1 MFRIRRVYDASLEID
16 RQAIDQV
23 VKILSSQFAAV
34 PAAELRLLPQKL
46 ANPLKYQFRTIL
58 FVAENQRHE
67 VKGCAIL
74 NHAPDLGFC
83 FLDYISVKP
92 GRGAGG
98 IGGALY
104 ERVREEC
111 RTLGVHGLFMEC
123 LPDEPQLCA
132 DRGMVRQNRAR
143 LRFYEQYGARPI
155 INTAYETPLRPG
167 DDCPPYLVFDN
178 LGNGRLPG
186 LAEVRPVVRAI
197 LLRKYAASCPPGY
210 IDLVVESFRDDP
222 IVLRPARL
230 APTSDVSGLPAPAIV
245 PDRLIPLVVNEGHDI
260 HHVRERGY
268 VEAPVRIKAILGG
281 LEPSGLFVRMAARHY
296 SEAHIK
302 QVHDPGYVEYLK
314 RVCTRLKP
322 GKSVYPY
329 VFPIRNA
336 AKPPKELPVRA
347 GYYCIDTFTPL
358 NRNAYRA
365 AKGAVDCGLTAAAL
379 LLKGYRLSYALVR
392 PPGHHAERRAFGGF
406 CYFNTAAIA
415 GNFLSDQG
423 RVAVLDVDYHHG
435 NGTQHIFY
443 ERSDVLTLSIHGH
456 PGFAY
461 PYFSGF
467 GSEVGDGGGKG
478 FNRNYPLP
486 EEIDGETYRRT
497 LEKALA
503 RVRNFQPNFL
513 VVALGLDTARKD
525 PTGTWVLAREDFFRN
540 GRLIGRLG
548 LPTVVIQEGG
558 YLTRTLGTNA
568 RGFFQGLWQ
577 GMHGP
582 K

>member
-34 PAAELRLLPQKL
+34 PAVELRLLPQKL

-132 DRGMVRQNRAR
+132 DRDMVRQNRAR

-155 INTAYETPLRPG
+155 INTAYETPLQPG

-222 IVLRPARL
+222 IVLRSARL
-230 APTSDVSGLPAPAIV
+230 APTSEVSGNPSPAIV

-281 LEPSGLFVRMAARHY
+281 LEPSGLFVRMAARHF

-314 RVCTRLKP
+314 RVCTRLEP

-336 AKPPKELPVRA
+336 AKPPKELPIRA

-358 NRNAYRA
+358 NRNAYQA
-365 AKGAVDCGLTAAAL
+365 AKGAVDCGLTAASL
-379 LLKGYRLSYALVR
+379 LLQGYRLSYALVR

-415 GNFLSDQG
+415 GDFLSERG

-435 NGTQHIFY
+435 NGTQNIFY

-486 EEIDGETYRRT
+486 EEIDGENYRRA

-503 RVRNFQPNFL
+503 RVRNFRPKFL

-540 GRLIGRLG
+540 GRLIGRLE

-568 RGFFQGLWQ
+568 RSFFQGLWQ
-577 GMHGP
+577 GMYGP

>member
-16 RQAIDQV
+16 RQAIEQV
-23 VKILSSQFAAV
+23 VKIISSQFSAV
-34 PAAELRLLPQKL
+34 PLGEVKLLPQKL

-74 NHAPDLGFC
+74 NHAPDLAFC
-83 FLDYISVKP
+83 FLDYISVRP

-104 ERVREEC
+104 ERIREEC
-111 RTLGVHGLFMEC
+111 RTLGSHGLFMEC
-123 LPDEPQLCA
+123 LPDDPRLCS
-132 DRGMVRQNRAR
+132 DPGLIKQNRAR
-143 LRFYEQYGARPI
+143 FRFYEQYGARPI
-155 INTAYETPLRPG
+155 INTAYETPLQPG

-178 LGNGRLPG
+178 IGGGPLPT
-186 LAEVRPVVRAI
+186 LAEVRPIVRAI
-197 LLRKYAASCPPGY
+197 LQRKYASSCPPGY
-210 IDLVVESFRDDP
+210 IDMVVESFHDDP

-230 APTSDVSGLPAPAIV
+230 VPKNNWIDRPASTVV
-245 PDRLIPLVVNEGHDI
+245 PDRRIPLIVNEGHDI

-268 VEAPVRIKAILGG
+268 VEAPVRIKAILKGI
-281 LEPSGLFVRMAARHY
+281 EPSGLFARMPAQHF

-302 QVHDPGYVEYLK
+302 KVHDGSYVEYLK
-314 RVCTRLKP
+314 RVCTRLEP

-329 VFPIRNA
+329 VFPIRNET
-336 AKPPKELPVRA
+336 KPPKELPVRA

-379 LLKGYRLSYALVR
+379 LLKGNRLAYALVR

-406 CYFNTAAIA
+406 CYFNTSAIA
-415 GNFLSDQG
+415 GDFLSQRG
-423 RVAVLDVDYHHG
+423 RVAILDIDYHHG
-435 NGTQHIFY
+435 NGTQNIFY
-443 ERSDVLTLSIHGH
+443 ERNDVMTLSIHGH
-456 PGFAY
+456 PSFAY

-467 GSEVGDGGGKG
+467 GAERGGGAG
-478 FNRNYPLP
+478 EGYNRNYPLI
-486 EEIDGETYRRT
+486 EEIDGEAYRRT
-497 LEKALA
+497 LKKALL
-503 RVRNFQPNFL
+503 RIRNFRPTFL

-525 PTGTWVLAREDFFRN
+525 PTGTWTLAKEDFFQN
-540 GRLIGRLG
+540 GQIIGQLG

-568 RGFFQGLWQ
+568 KNFFQGLWR
-577 GMHGP
+577 GMYDP
-582 K
+582 V